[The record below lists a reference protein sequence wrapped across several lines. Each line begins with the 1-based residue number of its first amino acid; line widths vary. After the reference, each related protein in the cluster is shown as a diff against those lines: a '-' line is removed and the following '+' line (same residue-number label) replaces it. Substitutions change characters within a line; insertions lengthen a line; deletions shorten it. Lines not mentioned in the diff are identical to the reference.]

1 MQTSLEGLISQTQCE
16 RLTKKQRTVSR
27 ARREEKICF
36 PQTHTFL
43 QFICLTAQRRHY
55 ILCSLGGSLF
65 NSREWFLLYEAPSL
79 LSPCRSSCPDTPR
92 CREFNIV
99 LVNDE
104 GWYKGSRSPAARI
117 YSLEGCWQTKYHY
130 GEFTRSGHEG
140 GLDFT
145 RACGQPNLEV
155 MRHDRKWRADTS

>member
-1 MQTSLEGLISQTQCE
+1 MLLSLESITFFIPKNSCWPQKNHLSMLETLEKCILLPGLSSIFILFGYKFNGALLMFESGREIYRCVLKTMQTSLEGLISQTQCE

-65 NSREWFLLYEAPSL
+65 NSRE
-79 LSPCRSSCPDTPR
+79 
-92 CREFNIV
+92 
-99 LVNDE
+99 
-104 GWYKGSRSPAARI
+104 
-117 YSLEGCWQTKYHY
+117 
-130 GEFTRSGHEG
+130 
-140 GLDFT
+140 
-145 RACGQPNLEV
+145 
-155 MRHDRKWRADTS
+155 